1 MTSRILQ
8 CFLEPKPSVDARDVL
23 GMFFLLCIIFCL
35 SFTTPDCRSIVI
47 SLFWEV
53 FALADCLGLSGII
66 AGNPY
71 TGEESWLVNP

>member
-8 CFLEPKPSVDARDVL
+8 CFLEPKPSVEARVVL
-23 GMFFLLCIIFCL
+23 GMFY
-35 SFTTPDCRSIVI
+35 FTDCRSIVI